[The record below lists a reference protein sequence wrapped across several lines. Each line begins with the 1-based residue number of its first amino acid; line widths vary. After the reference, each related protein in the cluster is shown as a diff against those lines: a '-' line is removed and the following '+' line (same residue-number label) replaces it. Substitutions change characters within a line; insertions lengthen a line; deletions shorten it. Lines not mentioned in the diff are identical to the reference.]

1 MIETAVSIWILIGF
15 AALIMLIWLMKWKP
29 ARISRGSEF
38 GEPGEQLE
46 IDLRLPYKRFKQLYP
61 ETEITYEEY
70 KRMQKESSFKRAL
83 SSKHNKR
90 MVR

>member
-1 MIETAVSIWILIGF
+1 LIETAVSIWILIGF

-46 IDLRLPYKRFKQLYP
+46 MDMRLPYKRFKQLYP

-70 KRMQKESSFKRAL
+70 KRMQKERSFRRAL
-83 SSKHNKR
+83 SSQENKR